1 MRGLEAGQSV
11 TLRHVE
17 VLEPDGTIATRTL
30 RRGQQCDIY
39 TSNGTDAWWEPR
51 FAMHG
56 FRYAQIEGY
65 AGELTAEDMDCRVYH
80 SVMDRTGELTCS
92 NSLLNRL
99 HANAVWSMRSNF
111 VSIPTDCPQR
121 DERMGWTGDICLFA
135 PTATYLYDV
144 HGFLKSWLKD
154 VRADQVKWGT
164 VPFYVPFVPLGVS
177 GTSSS
182 HLHMG
187 RFGGGS
193 AVDAT
198 WKAGMYRCS
207 LIPTI

>member
-1 MRGLEAGQSV
+1 MAEVFYDPARIENPDTSPVRAHERNQPASIERIGSTDDGRGIWLVDFEQNCSQRIRLNMRGLEAGQSV

-99 HANAVWSMRSNF
+99 HENAVWSMRSNF
-111 VSIPTDCPQR
+111 VSIPTDCPHATNAWVGR
-121 DERMGWTGDICLFA
+121 ETSACSCLPRLICMTYTG
-135 PTATYLYDV
+135 
-144 HGFLKSWLKD
+144 S
-154 VRADQVKWGT
+154 
-164 VPFYVPFVPLGVS
+164 
-177 GTSSS
+177 
-182 HLHMG
+182 
-187 RFGGGS
+187 
-193 AVDAT
+193 
-198 WKAGMYRCS
+198 
-207 LIPTI
+207 